1 MKLFYCLGFTL
12 EITAFL
18 FLSACTTNQVI
29 DSSPDREPTAQLRV
43 FSLPNNTYLYP
54 GKSCFQPG
62 SSEEILAHS
71 GGKNYGALNALS
83 VLGGNKK
90 IGMPETEDMTWSH
103 HEFHVAAGKPLTIV
117 ISLERDGQLSNGRF
131 YHSGCG
137 PIAGYFY
144 PQPNRNYDAA
154 MIIER
159 AQCYLRV
166 RELVA
171 DSSKTKFQPKEI
183 TINPA
188 PSCNSQ
194 NNQFD

>member
-18 FLSACTTNQVI
+18 FLSACTTHQVI
-29 DSSPDREPTAQLRV
+29 DSSPDRGPTAQLRV
-43 FSLPNNTYLYP
+43 LSLPNNSYLYP

-62 SSEEILAHS
+62 SNEEILAHS
-71 GGKNYGALNALS
+71 GGKTYGALNALS

-90 IGMPETEDMTWSH
+90 IGMPKTGDMTWSH
-103 HEFHVAAGKPLTIV
+103 HEFHVAAEQPLTIV
-117 ISLERDGQLSNGRF
+117 VSMERDGQLSNGRF

-154 MIIER
+154 LIIER
-159 AQCYLRV
+159 ERCYLRV
-166 RELVA
+166 RELITN
-171 DSSKTKFQPKEI
+171 SLTNNTQPKEMV
-183 TINPA
+183 INPA
-188 PSCNSQ
+188 PRCTE
-194 NNQFD
+194 